1 KKGNQLVNDSNAMA
15 EPGNGRINGE
25 TKDGCMNVFDPA
37 DGRVL
42 AERQVPSPVWDG
54 LAIAEG
60 NLFLSTRSGEL
71 LCLGQ

>member
-1 KKGNQLVNDSNAMA
+1 MK
-15 EPGNGRINGE
+15 
-25 TKDGCMNVFDPA
+25 VFDTA
-37 DGRVL
+37 NGSVL